1 MIPPLTK
8 REIRHFRVVVVQ
20 RRQRS
25 VQKSVMHV
33 KSYCFANINL
43 LIFCRSLCRRCRR
56 CLSSLQDNVK
66 MRRKLRLCANPEQL
80 YVLGTAMDNRKI
92 VSISITKIFLRESS

>member
-43 LIFCRSLCRRCRR
+43 LMFCRSLCRRCRR

-66 MRRKLRLCANPEQL
+66 MRCKLGLCANPKQL

-92 VSISITKIFLRESS
+92 VYISITKIFLRESS